1 MWVVR
6 NDHLHSSK
14 QLKSINMSMY
24 LINVVALI
32 TILVNTVLMIGI
44 WRQQRRQK

>member
-1 MWVVR
+1 
-6 NDHLHSSK
+6 
-14 QLKSINMSMY
+14 MSMY